1 MNDHISL
8 DRLSVGDTATVCEV
22 RGDISTAQRLRDI
35 GLSDGTTVRCV
46 MKSPL
51 GDPTAYLIRGAVIAL
66 RREDSRN
73 VTVRISDAEAEYE
86 AEE

>member
-8 DRLSVGDTATVCEV
+8 DRLSVGDTATVCAM
-22 RGDISTAQRLRDI
+22 RGDISMAQRLRDI
-35 GLSDGTTVRCV
+35 GLSDGTTVGCV